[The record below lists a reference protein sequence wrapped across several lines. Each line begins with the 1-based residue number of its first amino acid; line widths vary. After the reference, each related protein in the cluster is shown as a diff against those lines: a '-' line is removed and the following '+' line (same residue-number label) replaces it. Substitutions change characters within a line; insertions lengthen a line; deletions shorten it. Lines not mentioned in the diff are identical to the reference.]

1 MLIYKGITEQI
12 TASRPACVSAWP
24 AAGRGVSL
32 YHYVMGEL
40 SRGYLMEEDKNM
52 FTEKQKRVNTF
63 MKTPRELEK
72 VRYRLRRDYTYLVC
86 DVYMCVCVRACS
98 VQCFV

>member
-1 MLIYKGITEQI
+1 M
-12 TASRPACVSAWP
+12 
-24 AAGRGVSL
+24 AAGHGVSL
-32 YHYVMGEL
+32 YRYVMGEL

-72 VRYRLRRDYTYLVC
+72 VRRGGETTACVC
-86 DVYMCVCVRACS
+86 YVMCVCRCII
-98 VQCFV
+98 CTFM